1 MSTNDTLSRVLA
13 GRFPD
18 PDGPGFI
25 QVATRHVVLG
35 PSLAARAPELL
46 RDCGITGR
54 RLAVVSDPDTQRV
67 LGARI
72 EVALAGADTRIDR
85 VVLERNPHPDEETVA
100 RVQEAAASSEALVA
114 VGSGTINDI
123 TKMAAFRLNKPY
135 AVFGTAPSMN
145 GYTSPTAAIT
155 VHGHKKSLAAA
166 AAAGVFLDIGV
177 LAAAPARMIR
187 AGLGDSIC
195 RCTAQADWLLAH
207 LLRGD
212 PYREAPFALLRE
224 DEEPLLAAP
233 EALMAGDRSAME
245 RLARTLVLS
254 GFGMAICGNS
264 KPASQGEH
272 LISHY
277 ADMLAK
283 PQWQQNL
290 HGEQIAVTTLTMA
303 RLQQRALTE
312 YAPQLRPASVTEGEV
327 RSHFGPELGDTC
339 WAEFGR
345 KQPDEA
351 TREAI
356 NGRLATVWPA
366 IRDRIAAVTRPAQQL
381 HDILRRAGAPTTPAD
396 LGWPAAFYRDA
407 ILHAREIRDRWT
419 FLDFAADIGAL
430 REAAA

>member
-1 MSTNDTLSRVLA
+1 MTKAQDTLSRVLD

-18 PDGPGFI
+18 PDGPGTL
-25 QVATRHVVLG
+25 QVATRHVAIG
-35 PSLAARAPELL
+35 PSLAAQAPELL
-46 RDCGITGR
+46 RESGIAAR
-54 RLAVVSDPDTQRV
+54 RLAVVSDPETQRV
-67 LGARI
+67 LGARV
-72 EVALAGADTRIDR
+72 EVALACQARIDR
-85 VVLERNPHPDEETVA
+85 IVLGSHPHADDAAVEHVRA
-100 RVQEAAASSEALVA
+100 AAAASDALVA

-123 TKMAAFRLNKPY
+123 TKMAAFQLGKPY

-155 VHGHKKSLAAA
+155 VHGHKKSLPAAA
-166 AAAGVFLDIGV
+166 ALGVFLDIGV
-177 LAAAPARMIR
+177 LAAAPPRMIR

-212 PYREAPFALLRE
+212 AYREAPFALLKE

-233 EALMAGDRSAME
+233 EALLAGDRSAME
-245 RLARTLVLS
+245 RLARALVLS

-277 ADMLAK
+277 ADMLAR

-312 YAPQLRPASVTEGEV
+312 YSPSLKSASVTEAEV
-327 RSHFGPELGDTC
+327 RTHFGPELGESC
-339 WAEFGR
+339 WAEFQR
-345 KQPDEA
+345 KQPDDA
-351 TREAI
+351 AREAI
-356 NGRLATVWPA
+356 NGRLAAVWPA

-396 LGWPAAFYRDA
+396 LGWPEGFYRDA
-407 ILHAREIRDRWT
+407 VLHAREIRDRWT

-430 REAAA
+430 REVAA